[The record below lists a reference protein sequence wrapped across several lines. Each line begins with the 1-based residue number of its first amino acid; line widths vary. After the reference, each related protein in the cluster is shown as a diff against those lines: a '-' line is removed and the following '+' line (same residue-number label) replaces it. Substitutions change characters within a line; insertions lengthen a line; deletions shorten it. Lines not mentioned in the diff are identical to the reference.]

1 MSRDRT
7 QRAQHPWRH
16 ADGVWRCDA
25 CGLRLRRVRAAGR
38 GHSHIEVSH
47 DHGKTWR
54 RRGSECSRCVPLTT
68 TNERKK

>member
-7 QRAQHPWRH
+7 QRAQHPWRRVG
-16 ADGVWRCDA
+16 GVWRCAA
-25 CGLRLRRVRAAGR
+25 CGLWLRSVRAKGSKH
-38 GHSHIEVSH
+38 GHLEVSH
-47 DHGKTWR
+47 DFGKTWR